1 MATSRAPWPE
11 GLRKLGLMRPID
23 LLLHLPLRYEDESQ
37 VWPLAQVAAGQSVQV
52 QVRVVLAKVVFKPRR
67 TLMVSVE
74 DDTAEASLRFIYFN
88 QSMLQSF
95 TPGREIRVLGE
106 ARRSLA
112 GLEFIHPKVRSGWL
126 SAEALESQ
134 PLLPVYPTTQG
145 LAQAVIRRHVARALQ
160 TDLPEEWLSP
170 QTLRELGLTPLPQ
183 AIERL
188 HRLPAGDTQR
198 TTREAI
204 LRAEGGEWD
213 RLRLDELLAQQ
224 VALQHAR
231 SRRATKQAPALIDRA
246 GLVDQLMARL
256 PFALTTAQL
265 SAWRG
270 VQADLVQSRP
280 AHRLIQGDVGSGKTV
295 VAALAAA
302 QAVGAD
308 HQVAVMAPTEILAA
322 QLFSK
327 MHEWFEPLGVAV
339 VFLKGGLPVADR
351 RGRLSAIA
359 SGAAQVVVGT
369 HALIQKDVVFHRLG
383 LSIVDEQHRFGVA
396 QRLALRDGSPHV
408 LGMTATPIPRSL
420 AMTFLAD
427 LDVSVIDARPPGR
440 QPIRT
445 RLLSQSRREELVERL
460 LSFIETEGQAY
471 WVCPII
477 DEQTDA
483 ERALVAL
490 TQTEAWLRP
499 LLGDR
504 LAVVHGR
511 LPPAEKAAEMA
522 RFASGEAAVL
532 LATTVIEVGVDV
544 PQARLMV
551 IDHAE
556 RFGLAQLHQLRG
568 RVGRGQGQS
577 TCILLFEEP
586 LSDLA
591 RARLRALYETDDG
604 FELANRD
611 LALRGPGELLGV
623 RQSGEPSLRL
633 SDLTRDQ
640 RLVEFAVDWGR
651 SYQAQGASNP
661 TAIAGLLDRW
671 AYRAEHYLTSL

>member
-1 MATSRAPWPE
+1 
-11 GLRKLGLMRPID
+11 
-23 LLLHLPLRYEDESQ
+23 
-37 VWPLAQVAAGQSVQV
+37 
-52 QVRVVLAKVVFKPRR
+52 
-67 TLMVSVE
+67 
-74 DDTAEASLRFIYFN
+74 
-88 QSMLQSF
+88 
-95 TPGREIRVLGE
+95 
-106 ARRSLA
+106 
-112 GLEFIHPKVRSGWL
+112 
-126 SAEALESQ
+126 
-134 PLLPVYPTTQG
+134 
-145 LAQAVIRRHVARALQ
+145 
-160 TDLPEEWLSP
+160 
-170 QTLRELGLTPLPQ
+170 
-183 AIERL
+183 
-188 HRLPAGDTQR
+188 
-198 TTREAI
+198 
-204 LRAEGGEWD
+204 
-213 RLRLDELLAQQ
+213 
-224 VALQHAR
+224 
-231 SRRATKQAPALIDRA
+231 
-246 GLVDQLMARL
+246 
-256 PFALTTAQL
+256 
-265 SAWRG
+265 
-270 VQADLVQSRP
+270 
-280 AHRLIQGDVGSGKTV
+280 
-295 VAALAAA
+295 
-302 QAVGAD
+302 
-308 HQVAVMAPTEILAA
+308 
-322 QLFSK
+322 
-327 MHEWFEPLGVAV
+327 
-339 VFLKGGLPVADR
+339 
-351 RGRLSAIA
+351 
-359 SGAAQVVVGT
+359 
-369 HALIQKDVVFHRLG
+369 
-383 LSIVDEQHRFGVA
+383 
-396 QRLALRDGSPHV
+396 
-408 LGMTATPIPRSL
+408 
-420 AMTFLAD
+420 MTFLAD

-522 RFASGEAAVL
+522 RFASGQAAVL

-568 RVGRGQGQS
+568 RVGRGEGQS

-651 SYQAQGASNP
+651 SYQAQGASDP
-661 TAIAGLLDRW
+661 KAIAGLLDRW

>member
-256 PFALTTAQL
+256 PFALTAAQL

-339 VFLKGGLPVADR
+339 VFLKGGLPAADR

-359 SGAAQVVVGT
+359 SG
-369 HALIQKDVVFHRLG
+369 
-383 LSIVDEQHRFGVA
+383 
-396 QRLALRDGSPHV
+396 
-408 LGMTATPIPRSL
+408 
-420 AMTFLAD
+420 
-427 LDVSVIDARPPGR
+427 
-440 QPIRT
+440 
-445 RLLSQSRREELVERL
+445 
-460 LSFIETEGQAY
+460 
-471 WVCPII
+471 
-477 DEQTDA
+477 
-483 ERALVAL
+483 
-490 TQTEAWLRP
+490 EA
-499 LLGDR
+499 
-504 LAVVHGR
+504 
-511 LPPAEKAAEMA
+511 
-522 RFASGEAAVL
+522 
-532 LATTVIEVGVDV
+532 
-544 PQARLMV
+544 
-551 IDHAE
+551 
-556 RFGLAQLHQLRG
+556 
-568 RVGRGQGQS
+568 
-577 TCILLFEEP
+577 
-586 LSDLA
+586 
-591 RARLRALYETDDG
+591 
-604 FELANRD
+604 
-611 LALRGPGELLGV
+611 
-623 RQSGEPSLRL
+623 
-633 SDLTRDQ
+633 
-640 RLVEFAVDWGR
+640 
-651 SYQAQGASNP
+651 
-661 TAIAGLLDRW
+661 
-671 AYRAEHYLTSL
+671 

>member
-11 GLRKLGLMRPID
+11 GLRKLGLVRPID

-74 DDTAEASLRFIYFN
+74 DDTGEASLRFIYFN
-88 QSMLQSF
+88 QSMVQSF
-95 TPGREIRVLGE
+95 TAGREIRVLGE

-183 AIERL
+183 AIDRL
-188 HRLPAGDTQR
+188 HRLPAGEAHR
-198 TTREAI
+198 STREAI

-231 SRRATKQAPALIDRA
+231 SRRATKQAPCLVDRA
-246 GLVDQLMARL
+246 GLVDRLIARL
-256 PFALTTAQL
+256 PFELTAAQV
-265 SAWRG
+265 SAWQG
-270 VQADLVQSRP
+270 VRADLVQSRP

-327 MHEWFEPLGVAV
+327 MHEWFEPLSVQV
-339 VFLKGGLPVADR
+339 VFLKGGLPAGDR
-351 RGRLSAIA
+351 RARLAAIA

-477 DEQTDA
+477 DEQADA
-483 ERALVAL
+483 DRALVAL

-522 RFASGEAAVL
+522 RFASGQAAVL

-568 RVGRGQGQS
+568 RVGRGEGQS

-586 LSDLA
+586 LSELA

-633 SDLTRDQ
+633 SDLTRDH

-651 SYQAQGASNP
+651 SYQAQGASDP
-661 TAIAGLLDRW
+661 KAIAGLLDRW

>member
-1 MATSRAPWPE
+1 M
-11 GLRKLGLMRPID
+11 GLVRPID

-74 DDTAEASLRFIYFN
+74 DDTGEASLRFIYFN

-95 TPGREIRVLGE
+95 TAGREIRVLGE

-170 QTLRELGLTPLPQ
+170 QTLRELELTPLPQ
-183 AIERL
+183 AIDRL
-188 HRLPAGDTQR
+188 HRLPAGEAQR
-198 TTREAI
+198 STREAI

-231 SRRATKQAPALIDRA
+231 SRRATKQAPCLVDRG
-246 GLVDQLMARL
+246 GLVDRLIARL
-256 PFALTTAQL
+256 PFALTAAQV
-265 SAWRG
+265 SAWQG

-302 QAVGAD
+302 QAVGAG

-327 MHEWFEPLGVAV
+327 MHEWFEPLAVQV
-339 VFLKGGLPVADR
+339 VFLKGGLPAAHR
-351 RGRLSAIA
+351 RARLAAMA
-359 SGAAQVVVGT
+359 SGEAQVVVGT

-477 DEQTDA
+477 DEQADA
-483 ERALVAL
+483 DRALVAL

-522 RFASGEAAVL
+522 RFASGQAAVL

-568 RVGRGQGQS
+568 RVGRGEGQS

-586 LSDLA
+586 LSELA

-633 SDLTRDQ
+633 SDLTRDH

-651 SYQAQGASNP
+651 SYQAQGASDP
-661 TAIAGLLDRW
+661 KAIAGLLDRW